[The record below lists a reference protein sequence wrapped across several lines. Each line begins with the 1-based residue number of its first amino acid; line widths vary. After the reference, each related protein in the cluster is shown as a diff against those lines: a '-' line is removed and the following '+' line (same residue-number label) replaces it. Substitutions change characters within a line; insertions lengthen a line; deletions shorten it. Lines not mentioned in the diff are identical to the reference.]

1 MWDNKKIYI
10 IDFWKSIDIKH
21 AKLTD
26 KQIYEKQE
34 WELVGIHPKDEEIL
48 LKIKTLTKTEEDI
61 KLEKINK
68 EIKEKVKMI
77 EKGKTIYSLIN
88 IPESWIKGGKNR
100 EDILKKAKNI
110 STNSKRISLS
120 DIMWTKTNKEK
131 IALLFAQS
139 YENIDYLLE
148 QVINESAR
156 LQNMKQVEKTKKD
169 QIPSYTLRLW
179 DEAIKRHQ
187 EIFLKKIKK
196 IENQITLIEDIE
208 NKLLEIKH
216 LIKNS
221 V

>member
-1 MWDNKKIYI
+1 
-10 IDFWKSIDIKH
+10 
-21 AKLTD
+21 
-26 KQIYEKQE
+26 
-34 WELVGIHPKDEEIL
+34 
-48 LKIKTLTKTEEDI
+48 
-61 KLEKINK
+61 
-68 EIKEKVKMI
+68 MI

-88 IPESWIKGGKNR
+88 IPESWLKGGKIR

-156 LQNMKQVEKTKKD
+156 LQNMKQVEKRKD

-179 DEAIKRHQ
+179 DEAIKD
-187 EIFLKKIKK
+187 IKKYFLKNK
-196 IENQITLIEDIE
+196 ENRKS
-208 NKLLEIKH
+208 N
-216 LIKNS
+216 NS
-221 V
+221 NRGHWK